1 MSLDSSSSDASQP
14 VKLCLSGVETV
25 TVKTDAVDIEFQ
37 RSKAA
42 PDTGIGWT
50 KTRFR
55 SNGPDTVE
63 VTNKRP
69 TDFVFTQVP
78 LGGSFAAELTC
89 GALYESD
96 TVGLIRPR
104 DTGALFRLHRREVDI
119 FGVNAPLKMVE
130 NWFAGKVPK
139 AVQRILDGMGGPSLV
154 TQAPLPSY
162 LRISLEQ
169 ALHSRLPLR
178 TQLIEAAALQILC
191 YQLETLS
198 TDTPPGIA
206 PHEVQAAREAHA
218 MLELEAMTPPGLG
231 ELASR
236 LGLAANRLAL
246 AYREVFGCTL
256 AQSTEQVRLHAAC
269 DAILGGAPIK
279 RVASQLGYASVSSF
293 TYAFRRKMG
302 MPPRKWLNT
311 QARRVNRLRSDF

>member
-1 MSLDSSSSDASQP
+1 MSLDSSASDTSQP
-14 VKLCLSGVETV
+14 VELCLSGVETV
-25 TVKTDAVDIEFQ
+25 ALKTAAVDIEVQ
-37 RSKAA
+37 RAKAA
-42 PDTGIGWT
+42 PDTGIAWT

-63 VTNKRP
+63 VVSNRP
-69 TDFVFTQVP
+69 ADFVFTQVP

-89 GALYESD
+89 GTHYESE
-96 TVGLIRPR
+96 TVGLVRPR
-104 DTGALFRLHRREVDI
+104 DSGALFRLQRSEADI
-119 FGVNAPLKMVE
+119 FGVNAPLEMVE
-130 NWFAGKVPK
+130 RWFAGKVPK

-191 YQLETLS
+191 YQLEALS
-198 TDTPPGIA
+198 TDSSPGIA
-206 PHEVQAAREAHA
+206 THEVQAAREAHA
-218 MLELEAMTPPGLG
+218 MLEAEAMAPPGLG

-256 AQSTEQVRLHAAC
+256 VQSTEQVRLHAAC

-279 RVASQLGYASVSSF
+279 LVASQLGYASVSSF
-293 TYAFRRKMG
+293 TYAFRKKMG
-302 MPPRKWLNT
+302 MPPRKWRDA
-311 QARRVNRLRSDF
+311 QARRVNRIRSDF